1 MYFCPTCNDSIDVN
15 SVNDVRTHLHNHKK
29 YGTLKYPIRC
39 LQNDDICK
47 SSFSHVQALLKHIR
61 IYHPIQEDND
71 VVMEE
76 LLIEER
82 QELVGNDLGL
92 PNNHFIE
99 QEENHVEEDN
109 GQRIINEETQ
119 SFEEIVRQFEEELSN
134 DIFEMLLDFRSKASV
149 TLQTSLHAVDMI
161 SFFMTRFGDMLLE
174 AIRLLLSTAIFDI
187 GNVMAKLRLLMDKI
201 KKTTTRFNSEDK
213 IRRKYASHPL
223 FVPPESLVISKR
235 YGRLSYTVVD
245 KSVII
250 STARWLS

>member
-1 MYFCPTCNDSIDVN
+1 MYFCPTCNDIIDVN
-15 SVNDVRTHLHNHKK
+15 SVKDVRTHLHNHKK
-29 YGTLKYPIRC
+29 YGKLEFPIRC
-39 LQNDDICK
+39 LQNDFCK
-47 SSFSHVQALLKHIR
+47 SSFRDVRNLLAHIR

-76 LLIEER
+76 HLAEER
-82 QELVGNDLGL
+82 QGLVGNDLEL
-92 PNNHFIE
+92 PINNHFLE

-109 GQRIINEETQ
+109 GQRIINEEI
-119 SFEEIVRQFEEELSN
+119 SFEDIVRKFEEELSN

-174 AIRLLLSTAIFDI
+174 AIRLLLPTAIVDI
-187 GNVMAKLRLLMDKI
+187 ENVMAKLRLLIDQI

-235 YGRLSYTVVD
+235 YGCLSYTVD
-245 KSVII
+245 D
-250 STARWLS
+250 